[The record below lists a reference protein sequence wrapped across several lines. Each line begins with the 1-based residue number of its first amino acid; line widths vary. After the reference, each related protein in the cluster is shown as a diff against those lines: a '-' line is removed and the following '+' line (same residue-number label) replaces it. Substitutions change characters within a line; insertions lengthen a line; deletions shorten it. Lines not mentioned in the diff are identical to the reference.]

1 MRAVI
6 SPPIPS
12 ARFVLTALL
21 VPLLSCA
28 QTVDEVDHAVIL
40 QYHHVDTATPRIT
53 SVTPMEFSAQ
63 LQLIQEGGFTV
74 LPLTTVVENIRA
86 ETTLPDKTLAI
97 TFDDAYSS
105 VYREAYPRLARSG
118 WPFTVFVNT
127 DEVGRPGYLTWDELR
142 EMHSHGA
149 SIANHSRSHPH
160 LTRRLAGEDQAR
172 WLQRV
177 AEEIEGAEA
186 VIARE
191 IGERLHYHAYPY
203 GEYDDSVKAWLAE
216 HGYTGFG
223 QQSGAV
229 GPRADF
235 LALPR
240 YPIAGQYA
248 KLDEFLLKAKSLP
261 LPVLDQASLPDPS
274 LPQDVTSPTLELAL
288 APGDYVMEALAC
300 YASGQGAI
308 EVERIDANRVRV
320 RPNRPLPPGRSRY
333 NCTAPHR
340 GSDRYYWFSY
350 QWIRP
355 GGPD

>member
-1 MRAVI
+1 MI
-6 SPPIPS
+6 SPRLPS
-12 ARFVLTALL
+12 AQFVVTALL

-28 QTVDEVDHAVIL
+28 QPAEVDHAVIL
-40 QYHHVDTATPRIT
+40 QYHHVDGATPRIT
-53 SVTPMEFSAQ
+53 SVNPMEFSAQ
-63 LQLIQEGGFTV
+63 LQLIQEGAFTV
-74 LPLTTVVENIRA
+74 LPLTTVVENIRGGVP
-86 ETTLPDKTLAI
+86 LPDKTVAI

-105 VYREAYPRLARSG
+105 LYREAYPRLAELG

-127 DEVGRPGYLTWDELR
+127 DAVGRAGYLTWDELR
-142 EMHSHGA
+142 EMHRHGA

-160 LTRRLAGEDQAR
+160 LTRRGAGEDPAA
-172 WLQRV
+172 WLARV

-191 IGERLHYHAYPY
+191 IGERLHYLAYPY
-203 GEYDDSVKAWLAE
+203 GEYDDGVKAWLAE

-223 QQSGAV
+223 QQSGAI
-229 GPRADF
+229 GPLSDF
-235 LALPR
+235 AALPR

-248 KLDEFLLKAKSLP
+248 RLDEFLLKAKSLP

-274 LPQDVTSPTLELAL
+274 LAMDIVSPLLELKL
-288 APGDYVMEALAC
+288 APGDYVIAELAC
-300 YASGQGAI
+300 YASGQGQI
-308 EVERIDANRVRV
+308 EVERMAGRRIRV

-340 GSDRYYWFSY
+340 SSGRYYWFSY
-350 QWIRP
+350 QWVRP